1 MNIGDEANIG
11 IGDCKPLQCDKAMG
25 CIDGARNPLSGPV
38 ELSQFRSQ
46 LTDCAPCLSAF
57 DMEVRLKTTM
67 LPTMSQLPSPDFR
80 LRMTETLAAVDLSQL
95 DITDF

>member
-1 MNIGDEANIG
+1 MS
-11 IGDCKPLQCDKAMG
+11 IGDCQPLHCDKAMG

-38 ELSQFRSQ
+38 ELNQFRSQ

-57 DMEVRLKTTM
+57 DMEVRLKSTM
-67 LPTMSQLPSPDFR
+67 LPAMSELPTADFR
-80 LRMTETLAAVDLSQL
+80 LRITETLAAVDLSQL